1 MNLRETIE
9 AYQPYNE
16 QEERDRQQMLYL
28 LDHEKDLLLRKN
40 TSAHFSA
47 SAWVVSHDREHV
59 LLCWHNIYRS
69 WSWLGGH
76 ADGEEDLLSVA
87 VREVRE
93 ESGLVHVVPV
103 VPNVFSLETL
113 TVDGHIKNGAYVSSH
128 LHLNLTYL
136 LEADMKDPVH
146 GKPDENSGVR
156 WFTTEEALAACSE
169 PWMVERV
176 YRKLVSKVNDLEKKE
191 KLS

>member
-93 ESGLVHVVPV
+93 
-103 VPNVFSLETL
+103 
-113 TVDGHIKNGAYVSSH
+113 
-128 LHLNLTYL
+128 
-136 LEADMKDPVH
+136 
-146 GKPDENSGVR
+146 
-156 WFTTEEALAACSE
+156 
-169 PWMVERV
+169 
-176 YRKLVSKVNDLEKKE
+176 
-191 KLS
+191 